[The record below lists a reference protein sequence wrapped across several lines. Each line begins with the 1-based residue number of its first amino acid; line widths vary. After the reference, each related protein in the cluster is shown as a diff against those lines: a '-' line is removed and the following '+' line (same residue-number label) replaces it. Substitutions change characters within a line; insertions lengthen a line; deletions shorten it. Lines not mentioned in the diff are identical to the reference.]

1 MAYHKFSLLSETI
14 PNMASFS
21 DSPLIFILHN
31 SQIVFSV
38 LWILILQFTLTDE
51 KMLNTS
57 ATFHS
62 LMIIKSSRILVASM
76 ISALLLVS
84 AISIT
89 QSGNAQITGKF
100 TADLQPREGSTASG
114 KANLELQGEEKMV
127 MYTITGT
134 GLNNITGITISQETG
149 TGRAP
154 DVVTIR
160 TASQSGIEPSSGE
173 REIAKGNFTASDL
186 MGPLQGKSLADFV
199 KAIDEGK
206 IIIRVSTGPYPL
218 GEIYGNVTAGQ

>member
-1 MAYHKFSLLSETI
+1 M
-14 PNMASFS
+14 
-21 DSPLIFILHN
+21 
-31 SQIVFSV
+31 VV
-38 LWILILQFTLTDE
+38 
-51 KMLNTS
+51 
-57 ATFHS
+57 
-62 LMIIKSSRILVASM
+62 KSSSIVQASV

-84 AISIT
+84 AISMI
-89 QSGNAQITGKF
+89 QSGTAQVQGKF
-100 TADLQPREGSTASG
+100 TADLQPREGSSASG
-114 KANLELQGEEKMV
+114 KATLELQGEDKTV

-134 GLNNITGITISQETG
+134 RLNNITGVAISQETG

-199 KAIDEGK
+199 KAIDDGK

-218 GEIYGNVTAGQ
+218 GEIYGNVTAGE